1 MTKRSDS
8 LTRSIDLAS
17 AGKRMLLG
25 AAIALVL
32 ITLFLL
38 GVKSPKPEWGEFWM
52 VRPLI
57 IVPLAGAAGGFF
69 YYFVQR
75 QNLRSTSQ
83 RIVFTVLGLFGYI
96 IALWMGFVLGLD
108 GTLWD

>member
-1 MTKRSDS
+1 MTKRFDF
-8 LTRSIDLAS
+8 LTRPIDFAS

-25 AAIALVL
+25 AAIALLL

-38 GVKSPKPEWGEFWM
+38 GVQSPKPDWGEFWM

-57 IVPLAGAAGGFF
+57 FVPLVGAAGGFF
-69 YYFVQR
+69 YYFVQQ

-83 RIVFTVLGLFGYI
+83 RIGFTVLGSFGYV